1 MIFCSFLAKV
11 TFHLS
16 AYKGIFNKN
25 FLKWSAGTCFTQ
37 KVLLCIY
44 NQKKAVFNQN
54 ADFKTYLDLLCYQ
67 QLQLT
72 FVIPFLSEIRQ
83 CSFKLVSLN
92 VSQILLC
99 SCVLAEMTSSC
110 ITYFMYVI
118 LCPKINFTR
127 TFTMFFAEEQDHV
140 LKRG

>member
-1 MIFCSFLAKV
+1 MEKFVRSVDKSIGLFKVFGWSSAVFFSAKV

-16 AYKGIFNKN
+16 TYKGIFNKN
-25 FLKWSAGTCFTQ
+25 FLKWSAGICFTQ

-83 CSFKLVSLN
+83 CSFKLV
-92 VSQILLC
+92 
-99 SCVLAEMTSSC
+99 E
-110 ITYFMYVI
+110 ITQFKCFSNSPLFFCFGWNDFFMYH
-118 LCPKINFTR
+118 LF
-127 TFTMFFAEEQDHV
+127 HV
-140 LKRG
+140 CNTVS